1 MRFTLDA
8 LGWTLDVHLSLSSEE
23 EDEEGTDKLGTSDH
37 TLAGFAPDPAF
48 IDRYPEEDE

>member
-1 MRFTLDA
+1 MRLTMDA
-8 LGWTLDVHLSLSSEE
+8 LGWTLDIHLSLTSEVEE
-23 EDEEGTDKLGTSDH
+23 EAGTDKLGTSDH